1 MSPIAELLLFLVGLI
16 AGIILLIS
24 IFKIHPAI
32 TLALAGLVSGLV
44 FGFPVSSIA
53 LSMASGFWKI
63 LTGIGVVIA
72 LGAILGTLME
82 SSGALDVLV
91 SSVVKFFGKTR
102 PLTALS
108 VLGLVVGI
116 PVFCDSGFIILAST
130 AKKIEGQQGLRH
142 GLSSVALAGGLYTA
156 HTLIPPTPG
165 PVAAAGNLNMTDQLG
180 LVIFSGFL
188 VSIVLVLV
196 LILISRWMAGK
207 ADNTDMSTQM
217 DSSLPLR
224 LLMPIVLALGLISVG
239 SFIPFLDTNESFL
252 RILRILTHPVMALAV
267 ACLLAWVQ
275 IPEIKKSYTL
285 FRTGVYSA
293 LPIILITAM
302 GGAFGE
308 VLRESTMA
316 EILEQAFADTGG
328 SVGGLFIIS
337 YLVALILKTAQGSST
352 ASIVITSSIMLP
364 LLLAAE
370 LSPWH
375 TALLIS
381 AIGSGSMAISHA
393 NDSFFWVVTKFSGM
407 SVRQGYL
414 RFSLTTLVLSI
425 SGLLTCLLLLFM
437 SSDDFIIK
445 Q

>member
-1 MSPIAELLLFLVGLI
+1 MSPLAELLLFLAVLI

-24 IFKIHPAI
+24 ILKVNPAI
-32 TLALAGLVSGLV
+32 TLAIAAVVSGLV
-44 FGFPVSSIA
+44 FGFPVASIA
-53 LSMASGFWKI
+53 AIMGSGFLKI
-63 LTGIGVVIA
+63 LTGIGIVIA
-72 LGAILGTLME
+72 LGAVLGTLME
-82 SSGALDVLV
+82 SSGALDVLISTV
-91 SSVVKFFGKTR
+91 MKIFGKNR

-130 AKKIEGQQGLRH
+130 AKKIEKQQGMRP
-142 GLSSVALAGGLYTA
+142 GLTSVALAGGLYTA

-180 LVIFSGFL
+180 LVILSGLL
-188 VSIVLVLV
+188 VSVALVLV
-196 LILISRWMAGK
+196 LILIGYWMAGNREM
-207 ADNTDMSTQM
+207 ADTRIQLDP
-217 DSSLPLR
+217 SLPLN
-224 LLMPIVLALGLISVG
+224 LLMPIILALGLISVG
-239 SFIPFLDTNESFL
+239 SFIPFIKANESLL
-252 RILRILTHPVMALAV
+252 RLLRLLTHPVTALFL
-267 ACLLAWVQ
+267 ACLLAWIQ
-275 IPEIKKSYTL
+275 IPTNKKNISLLRSGIYN
-285 FRTGVYSA
+285 A

-316 EILEQAFADTGG
+316 EVLEQAFADTGG
-328 SVGGLFIIS
+328 SVAGLFIIS
-337 YLVALILKTAQGSST
+337 YLVAMILKTAQGSST

-364 LLLAAE
+364 LLLAAD

-381 AIGSGSMAISHA
+381 AIGSGSMAVSHA

-414 RFSLTTLVLSI
+414 RFSVTTLVLSI
-425 SGLLTCLLLLFM
+425 TGLLTCLALLFM
-437 SSDDFIIK
+437 S
-445 Q
+445 